1 MSCQQKK
8 KNGEIEIFRL
18 VFCLAVLF
26 THLGGFF
33 GMGSFQRGAFAVE
46 FFFLVSGYFMA
57 RTAERTETVSFD
69 DTISF
74 LVRKVKSF
82 LPYYVGAVLIH
93 LVVFRLILCHTSF
106 YDLVTGAVQFIPEI
120 LFLQMGGFATES
132 IINVPAVWYLSTMLL
147 SMLILYPFA
156 VRFKRSY
163 GIVFLILAIFGIGY
177 LVRIHNGFIVVFR
190 TKDCGLLYDG
200 MLRGLCETA
209 LGAVCYQFS
218 RYITKKTYSSVQ
230 KILLTIAKYIGYL
243 ISVVYVFSSI
253 SSKYEPIVLIIM
265 TGCLVLTASDV
276 TYNIPFNKFTSFC
289 GSLSLPLYL
298 FHAVVLRCIVSVRG
312 AEKLSAAETVIVVLM
327 IMVLSLA
334 FKYLCDLVMKLI
346 KRRSNDV

>member
-1 MSCQQKK
+1 MNCQQKK

-18 VFCLAVLF
+18 IFCLAVMF
-26 THLGGFF
+26 THLSGFF
-33 GMGSFQRGAFAVE
+33 GMGLFQRGAFAVE

-147 SMLILYPFA
+147 SMLILYPFT
-156 VRFKRSY
+156 VKFKRSY

-177 LVRIHNGFIVVFR
+177 LVRIHNGFIVVYR
-190 TKDCGLLYDG
+190 TNDCGLLYDG

-209 LGAVCYQFS
+209 LGAVCYQLS
-218 RYITKKTYSSVQ
+218 RYIKQKTYSSV
-230 KILLTIAKYIGYL
+230 KKTLLTIAKYIGYL

-253 SSKYEPIVLIIM
+253 SNKYEPVVLIIM

-346 KRRSNDV
+346 KRRSKDV